1 MSLIRSRFH
10 GPEKDNAANIER
22 HARRI
27 RFRGALA
34 ARLQA
39 AGIRW

>member
-10 GPEKDNAANIER
+10 GAEKDNAAKIER
-22 HARRI
+22 QARRI

-34 ARLQA
+34 ARLA
-39 AGIRW
+39 GAGIRW